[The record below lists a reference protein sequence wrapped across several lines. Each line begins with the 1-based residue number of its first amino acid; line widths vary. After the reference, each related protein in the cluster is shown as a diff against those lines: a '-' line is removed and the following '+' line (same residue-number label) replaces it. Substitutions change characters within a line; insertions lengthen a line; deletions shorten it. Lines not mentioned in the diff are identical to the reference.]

1 MHPHAVMTYEDALID
16 PVSPP
21 LAHKTPRAKGVGRG
35 KSNIW
40 VAGAGYSDPEAS
52 QDSNLNQ
59 SGAGFARVRTRAGQ
73 IRNVC
78 VFAAEAVGDFGIA
91 GGLAN
96 QASNRIVPN
105 DGLDSNLEEINARTM
120 LRGSSL
126 VNLADSTDFQLG
138 RTSAPRRPQAWQVNR
153 GSRSDRRTSS
163 GHRSPLIAV
172 QCEQ

>member
-1 MHPHAVMTYEDALID
+1 M
-16 PVSPP
+16 
-21 LAHKTPRAKGVGRG
+21 
-35 KSNIW
+35 
-40 VAGAGYSDPEAS
+40 
-52 QDSNLNQ
+52 
-59 SGAGFARVRTRAGQ
+59 RTRAGQ

-126 VNLADSTDFQLG
+126 VNLAEGFIK
-138 RTSAPRRPQAWQVNR
+138 
-153 GSRSDRRTSS
+153 
-163 GHRSPLIAV
+163 IADAIKDV
-172 QCEQ
+172 YDKLEVIDCKVS